1 MPRDTLTREKIVT
14 VAIGLL
20 DAEGLDG
27 LNMRALGKRLGSAAT
42 AVYWHVGS
50 KANLIALAGDQA
62 WHEVALP
69 DLTATAWRAAAT
81 ELATGLHAML
91 ARHPWLVQAF
101 GSYMVFGPGKA
112 RHDDHSLAIYEAAG
126 FTSTQADQAMATVFT
141 YVLGNALGAAAAAS
155 LPRKLSRDRASAE
168 ALIHDTMAKARDIA
182 AQYPRLR
189 ARLEAPAAGYAAAP
203 EHSFEFGLQ
212 VIFDGLEAQLTTRG
226 TPAVE
231 NARKPPRYGQE
242 PPCGPGPASGNREA
256 TAPEPVP

>member
-1 MPRDTLTREKIVT
+1 
-14 VAIGLL
+14 
-20 DAEGLDG
+20 
-27 LNMRALGKRLGSAAT
+27 
-42 AVYWHVGS
+42 
-50 KANLIALAGDQA
+50 
-62 WHEVALP
+62 
-69 DLTATAWRAAAT
+69 
-81 ELATGLHAML
+81 
-91 ARHPWLVQAF
+91 
-101 GSYMVFGPGKA
+101 MVFGPGKA

-242 PPCGPGPASGNREA
+242 PPGGPGPASGNREA